1 MLFRSGPEVRRRLH
15 LEMLVVLGISL
26 GQSAVYALLSLI
38 NKLTQE
44 VALNRQTTSIN
55 ASKTPD
61 RPWLDLAYQ
70 VANLV
75 FPLVPV
81 ALVLYL
87 LWVYQRPHGG
97 PLRSMGFDLRRPGF
111 DLGVGSA
118 VFVGIEAGGL
128 VLYYAS
134 RELGYNTSVS
144 PANLTAAWWTVPMLL
159 SFFSG
164 MTVLPWLAG
173 LVVSALAIRLILTGR
188 KVLAGQIG
196 RAHV

>member
-1 MLFRSGPEVRRRLH
+1 MNPGPDVRRRLCV
-15 LEMLVVLGISL
+15 EMLVVLGISL

-55 ASKTPD
+55 TSKTPD

-70 VANLV
+70 VANLM

-97 PLRSMGFDLRRPGF
+97 PLRSMGFDLRRPPR
-111 DLGVGSA
+111 S
-118 VFVGIEAGGL
+118 
-128 VLYYAS
+128 
-134 RELGYNTSVS
+134 
-144 PANLTAAWWTVPMLL
+144 
-159 SFFSG
+159 
-164 MTVLPWLAG
+164 
-173 LVVSALAIRLILTGR
+173 
-188 KVLAGQIG
+188 
-196 RAHV
+196 